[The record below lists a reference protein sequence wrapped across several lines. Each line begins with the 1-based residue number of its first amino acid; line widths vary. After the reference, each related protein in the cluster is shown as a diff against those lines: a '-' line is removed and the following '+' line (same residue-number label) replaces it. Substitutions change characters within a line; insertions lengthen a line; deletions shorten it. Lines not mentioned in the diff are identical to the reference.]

1 LNPNKN
7 YSFLEES
14 EMKAQQLTKIDKIE
28 NHPLIYTDVKDP
40 IPESD
45 QVLIKVKA
53 CGVCHSNLH
62 MIEGE
67 LKQFG
72 VPAKLPIIPGHEVTG
87 EIKEIGSLAKGFKR
101 GDRVGVQVLWKT
113 DGTCEFCRSGR
124 ENLCLKRQTTG
135 ETVDGGFAEFM
146 TAPADFVYHLPDNLG
161 FEESAALFCPGITA
175 YHAVK
180 RANVKVGQKV
190 AVIGVGGVGHMSLQF
205 AKLAGAETI
214 AVDTSEA
221 KLKLAQNIGVDHT
234 VTSMELDNYVLR
246 TGKPEVVMVH
256 APSQKAIEQALHIVK
271 RGGTVIMGVNGA
283 TPISFPEEYSVMGS
297 FIGTRHE
304 MNKTLKL
311 ASMGK
316 VHVDYSSYKLSEA
329 EDVLIKLKQGKIV
342 GRAILVP
349 QV

>member
-1 LNPNKN
+1 
-7 YSFLEES
+7 
-14 EMKAQQLTKIDKIE
+14 MKAQLLTRIDKIE
-28 NHPLIYTDVKDP
+28 NHPLIYTTVKDP
-40 IPESD
+40 TPEPE

-53 CGVCHSNLH
+53 CGVCYSNLH

-87 EIKEIGSLAKGFKR
+87 VIEEIGSLAKGFQR

-113 DGTCEFCRSGR
+113 DGTCEFCLSGR

-135 ETVDGGFAEFM
+135 EVVDGGYAEYM
-146 TAPADFVYHLPDNLG
+146 TAPSAFVHRLPDNLG
-161 FEESAALFCPGITA
+161 FEESASLFCPGITG

-180 RANVKVGQKV
+180 RAGVRFGQRV
-190 AVIGVGGVGHMSLQF
+190 AVIGIGGVGHMTLQF

-221 KLKLAQNIGVDHT
+221 KLKLAQDIGSDHALT
-234 VTSMELDNYVLR
+234 PMELDEFIVK
-246 TGKPEVVMVH
+246 TGRPDVVMVH
-256 APSQKAIEQALHIVK
+256 APSQKAVEQAVRIVK
-271 RGGTVIMGVNGA
+271 RGGVVLMGVVGDV
-283 TPISFPEEYSVMGS
+283 PVSFPEEHSIIGSV
-297 FIGTRHE
+297 IGTRQD
-304 MNKTLKL
+304 MNETLKL

-316 VHVDYSSYKLSEA
+316 IRVDWNVYRLSEA

-349 QV
+349 